1 MRCRRWP
8 FLSHYWRGLAIFVML
23 LTTACDH
30 PPSSPPIVS
39 PPGEVRHFTGTWSAT
54 GNRQSLQFGPER
66 QAAIFKFT
74 GSLLLTGSQ
83 RLTTGF
89 KAEVIGFTDSES
101 GMQGRS
107 VWTDDRGDKVFSELR
122 GEAINP
128 GKLIDGRFIGG
139 TGRFAGVSG
148 EYSFKWQTLVDN
160 EDGEASGRVVDLK
173 GWARLG
179 TLNTLL
185 PATGGP
191 Q

>member
-8 FLSHYWRGLAIFVML
+8 FLSYYWCGLVIFVML
-23 LTTACDH
+23 LATACEH
-30 PPSSPPIVS
+30 SPPSPPS
-39 PPGEVRHFTGTWSAT
+39 ASTPGEVRHFTGTWSAT
-54 GNRQSLQFGPER
+54 GSRQSLQFGPER
-66 QAAIFKFT
+66 QSAIFKFT
-74 GSLLLTGSQ
+74 GSLLLTGPQ

-101 GMQGRS
+101 SMQGRS
-107 VWTDDRGDKVFSELR
+107 VWTDERGDKVFSELH
-122 GEAINP
+122 GDATNP
-128 GKLIDGRFIGG
+128 VKLIEGRFIGG

-148 EYSFKWQTLVDN
+148 AYSFRWQTLIEN
-160 EDGEASGRVVDLK
+160 EDGEVSGRVVGLK

-179 TLNTLL
+179 TPNTLP